1 MARKGLIRVA
11 GFVVLLFTMAG
22 CLEVSTV
29 VSVKPDGTGTV
40 AERILMSKASFGQMN
55 SLTEGGKKGPAGQMP
70 DKAALEKKS
79 LEIGEGVRFISVRP
93 VVTKTHEGYEALY
106 AFRDI
111 NLLQLNRN
119 PDSGVSADSAS
130 GDQAPKKKKQYVHFT
145 FKEGTPSRLVIV
157 MDQEKEAGSFS
168 SSAAAKPQQNA
179 EQLKMVTSI
188 MKQFLKGMR
197 VFMAVDIDGT
207 ILGTN
212 ATHRKEKRITL
223 IDVDFDKLLANPKQF
238 ASFTALGSDPSSK
251 EMQKIF
257 KNIPG
262 IKLETQKE
270 VELSF
275 Q

>member
-1 MARKGLIRVA
+1 MVRKGLIRVA
-11 GFVVLLFTMAG
+11 GFVVLLFTMVG

-29 VSVKPDGTGTV
+29 VSVKPDGTGTI
-40 AERILMSKASFGQMN
+40 AERLLMSKASLGQMN
-55 SLTEGGKKGPAGQMP
+55 SLTEGGKKGQRGQMP
-70 DKAALEKKS
+70 DKVALEKKS
-79 LEIGEGVRFISVRP
+79 QEIGEGVRFISVRP
-93 VVTKTHEGYEALY
+93 VVTQTHEGYEALF

-111 NLLQLNRN
+111 NLLQLNRT

-130 GDQAPKKKKQYVHFT
+130 GAQASKKKYVHFI
-145 FKEGTPSRLVIV
+145 FKEGPPSRLVIA
-157 MDQEKEAGSFS
+157 MDQEKEVGSS
-168 SSAAAKPQQNA
+168 NVSAAAKPQQNPD
-179 EQLKMVTSI
+179 QLKMATSI

-212 ATHRKEKRITL
+212 ATYRKEKRITL
-223 IDVDFDKLLANPKQF
+223 MDVDFDKLLANPKQF
-238 ASFTALGSDPSSK
+238 ASFTALGSDPSSR

-257 KNIPG
+257 KNISG

-270 VELSF
+270 VEVSF

>member
-1 MARKGLIRVA
+1 MPRNGLLRVA
-11 GFVVLLFTMAG
+11 GFVVLLFTMVG
-22 CLEVSTV
+22 CLEVSTI
-29 VSVKPDGTGTV
+29 VSVKPDGTGTI
-40 AERILMSKASFGQMN
+40 AERLLMSKASLGQMN
-55 SLTEGGKKGPAGQMP
+55 SLSEGGKKGQAGQIP
-70 DKAALEKKS
+70 DKVALEKKS
-79 LEIGEGVRFISVRP
+79 QEIGEKVCFISVRP

-119 PDSGVSADSAS
+119 PDSGVAADSAS
-130 GDQAPKKKKQYVHFT
+130 GDQVPKKKKQYVHFI
-145 FKEGTPSRLVIV
+145 FKEGSPSRLVIV
-157 MDQEKEAGSFS
+157 MDPEKEAGSPS

-179 EQLKMVTSI
+179 EQLKMVASI

-197 VFMAVDIDGT
+197 VFMAVDIEGA

-223 IDVDFDKLLANPKQF
+223 MDVDFDKLLANPKQF
-238 ASFTALGSDPSSK
+238 ASFTALGSDPSSR

-270 VELSF
+270 VEVTF

>member
-1 MARKGLIRVA
+1 MVRKGLIRVA
-11 GFVVLLFTMAG
+11 GFIVLLFTMAG

-29 VSVKPDGTGTV
+29 VSVKPDGTGTI
-40 AERILMSKASFGQMN
+40 AERLLMSKASLGQMN
-55 SLTEGGKKGPAGQMP
+55 SLAEAGKKGPAGQMP

-79 LEIGEGVRFISVRP
+79 QEIGEGVRFISVRP

-119 PDSGVSADSAS
+119 PDSAVSADSAS
-130 GDQAPKKKKQYVHFT
+130 GNQAPKKKKQYVHFI

-157 MDQEKEAGSFS
+157 MDQEKEAESFS
-168 SSAAAKPQQNA
+168 SPEAAKPQQNA
-179 EQLKMVTSI
+179 EQLKMATSI

-197 VFMAVDIDGT
+197 VFLAVDIDGS
-207 ILGTN
+207 IVSTN
-212 ATHRKEKRITL
+212 ATYRKEKRITL
-223 IDVDFDKLLANPKQF
+223 MDVDFDKLLANPKQF
-238 ASFTALGSDPSSK
+238 ASFTTLGSDPSSR

-262 IKLETQKE
+262 IKLESQKE
-270 VELSF
+270 VEVSF